1 MSLEFVL
8 LIGAILLGFSGLF
21 FSVFLLQF
29 PLGVLMLLVSFVLLI
44 FSLYGFVHGQT
55 SISPNPATVD
65 IGSLSDVPS
74 RPIPTLYCDH
84 CGILI
89 PVDSKYCD
97 HCGKPNNMLKAVND
111 AVIEPSVL
119 PSSQIPTLH
128 CDRCGTLLPK
138 DFKYC
143 DHCGTPN
150 AQIPTLHCGDCETVL
165 PVDFAYC
172 DHCGARLSR

>member
-84 CGILI
+84 CG
-89 PVDSKYCD
+89 
-97 HCGKPNNMLKAVND
+97 
-111 AVIEPSVL
+111 
-119 PSSQIPTLH
+119 
-128 CDRCGTLLPK
+128 TLLPK

-172 DHCGARLSR
+172 DHCGAR